1 MTSDVS
7 LIFSYLVLLDIRYL
21 ILEINFNIR
30 FSRYRL
36 NLFQDSVE
44 TARFE
49 LATPCLQGRCS
60 PN

>member
-30 FSRYRL
+30 FSRYSTMNFFTL
-36 NLFQDSVE
+36 TDHLSVIQDQDVSY
-44 TARFE
+44 
-49 LATPCLQGRCS
+49 P
-60 PN
+60 